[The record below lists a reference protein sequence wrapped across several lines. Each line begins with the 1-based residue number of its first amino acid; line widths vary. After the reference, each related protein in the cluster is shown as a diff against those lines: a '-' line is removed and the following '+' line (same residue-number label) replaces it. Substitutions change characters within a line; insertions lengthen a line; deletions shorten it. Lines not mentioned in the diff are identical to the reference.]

1 MGKLL
6 VHIITGVENPSR
18 SVLGFLVAKSAIED
32 GNEVTIFCA
41 GDGVTSLHDITTKEM
56 QGVGLGTLSD
66 HLEELKLK
74 GAVLYASGK
83 SAQARGIT
91 KDQLESLG
99 FTNKK
104 LIDENG
110 TYIIVKSC
118 NISYMKSALLEDN
131 LEIKSNIKEITKTS
145 FFMSQKV
152 FKDNDQITEA
162 AVHLVTIDKKG
173 KPVKIP
179 ETLKVELEKLI

>member
-1 MGKLL
+1 MC
-6 VHIITGVENPSR
+6 IRDR
-18 SVLGFLVAKSAIED
+18 SDA
-32 GNEVTIFCA
+32 
-41 GDGVTSLHDITTKEM
+41 
-56 QGVGLGTLSD
+56 
-66 HLEELKLK
+66 
-74 GAVLYASGK
+74 
-83 SAQARGIT
+83 
-91 KDQLESLG
+91 LESLG

-152 FKDNDQITEA
+152 FRSNDQITEA
-162 AVHLVTIDKKG
+162 EIHLVTIDKKG

-179 ETLKVELEKLI
+179 GSLKVELEKLI